1 MSRSGRRTLNEKYL
15 LGEEIGKGAYG
26 RVFKGVDLQ
35 NGDIVAIKQVSLEN
49 IPSEELSTIML
60 EIDLL
65 KMLRHRNVVTYL
77 GSFKTRN
84 HLYIILEFVEGGALS
99 TAIKP
104 SKFGALPE
112 SLAAMYIAQVLEGL
126 VYLHEQGVLHRDIK
140 AANTLVTK
148 EGTAKLADFG
158 VATKLTEG
166 DKKVHSVVG
175 SPYWMAPEVIEMSG
189 WSSSS
194 DIWSVGCTIIELLT
208 SYPPYFDLQPMPAL
222 FRIVQDDLPKLPEN
236 CSPGCEDFLH
246 QCFRKDATLRPD
258 ARTLLNHPWIRN
270 AKKKGR
276 QHKLPSGRKR
286 SQTLPGRSSNGVAPG
301 ARPGPDVASPSVT
314 SPIVSPRENGG
325 VAHWEADGS
334 GHEAAG
340 RTAHAATLGEEGQDA
355 GAQDG
360 RASDAGKG
368 KAVALPESASMD
380 EGPQSA
386 GHGREALASG
396 VGGAMAAPSAPTAD
410 AAGGGGGLEARLEAM
425 RAEQRFNPEDVPLLD
440 AGLQLRTEQLA
451 PHAARLQQLAHADG
465 LDLES
470 LFEEQPWAAVGAPG
484 VTLGDQLRARLAA
497 RRRELIATAAAA
509 AEGGTGGEASDPFA
523 AIVDD
528 EDVADY
534 ETSAGRSRASDG
546 ADPHGRNA
554 QEILQ
559 QLALLRPDKREGV
572 VLSACQ
578 KLVTLFKEYP
588 STKRHLITH
597 RGVIPI
603 MEMLDVPN
611 PQILHAVL
619 SVVNQAIEDNA
630 ELIENLCLVGLV
642 PTVMRF
648 AGSHV
653 RPIRIQA
660 AEFVRQMLATS
671 TLTLQM
677 FIACR
682 GLPVL
687 VTFLDYDE
695 NRDVV
700 FMAIDGIWRVFELQS
715 PTPKND
721 FGRLFAKSGLLE
733 RLVDV
738 LAAINDERRAL
749 LAEVADTRRGGTGD
763 STHGG
768 GDGGGGG
775 AGPSGGV
782 AGGGQGAAAA
792 SGVTAGDSA
801 EGGGKTSHLL
811 KACREYIDKV
821 VDLLLVFAH
830 ADAVVK
836 ATMCGLPLL
845 HRLYKTLDALEMGVL
860 VKVLKCIKQLSTE
873 PTTLDQ
879 LQMAGTIQRLV
890 PFLAESSAA
899 AGAEM
904 HNQVLSSMYNLC
916 KINKTRQEQA
926 AVAGIVPHLRRFV
939 STNSPLKHFALPLLL
954 DMAHASRRTRAE
966 LWRYSGL
973 QFYIDLL
980 HQEFWQVTA
989 LDSIKEWLVQEPER
1003 VEATLLQTEA
1013 LRTLVELF
1021 ARLSGS
1027 SFVSALDPFLKMI
1040 TKSKRLNVALATS
1053 GLAPALIARL
1063 EDRSLNAIARLNILK
1078 MIKVSYEHHPKPKQL
1093 IVQHNLAGQLRS
1105 LLERERDS
1113 AQLLVQQ
1120 MARGLLA
1127 ALLVNSVL

>member
-1 MSRSGRRTLNEKYL
+1 MSRVGRRTLNEKYL
-15 LGEEIGKGAYG
+15 LGEEIGRGAYG

-49 IPSEELSTIML
+49 IPSEELGTIML

-65 KMLRHRNVVTYL
+65 KMLRHRNVVRYL

-99 TAIKP
+99 SAIKP

-140 AANTLVTK
+140 AANILVTK
-148 EGTAKLADFG
+148 EGTAKLGDFG

-166 DKKVHSVVG
+166 DKKMHSVVG

-222 FRIVQDDLPKLPEN
+222 FRIVQDDLPKLPDN

-276 QHKLPSGRKR
+276 QHRLHSSRMPSAGKR
-286 SQTLPGRSSNGVAPG
+286 SARANGESAQQLDAGSPESQSPPVTTPRVQDAGARSRASSLWEQGAANGGADGGTGGAGAPPGSNGVASG
-301 ARPGPDVASPSVT
+301 RLSASAKGKNKAP
-314 SPIVSPRENGG
+314 P
-325 VAHWEADGS
+325 
-334 GHEAAG
+334 
-340 RTAHAATLGEEGQDA
+340 EG
-355 GAQDG
+355 
-360 RASDAGKG
+360 ASD
-368 KAVALPESASMD
+368 ESA
-380 EGPQSA
+380 QAA
-386 GHGREALASG
+386 GHGREALSVGA
-396 VGGAMAAPSAPTAD
+396 GGAAAAQSAAPAD
-410 AAGGGGGLEARLEAM
+410 VAGGGPYDPTRLEARLEAM
-425 RAEQRFNPEDVPLLD
+425 RTEQRFNPEDVPLLD

-451 PHAARLQQLAHADG
+451 PQAGRLQQLADVDR
-465 LDLES
+465 LDLPS
-470 LFEEQPWAAVGAPG
+470 LFEGQPWAVASAPG
-484 VTLGDQLRARLAA
+484 VTLGDQLRARLAKH
-497 RRRELIATAAAA
+497 RRELRAAAA
-509 AEGGTGGEASDPFA
+509 AAQEAASSAADAEADPFA
-523 AIVDD
+523 AIMGE
-528 EDVADY
+528 EDVEY
-534 ETSAGRSRASDG
+534 ESQERARGSDS

-554 QEILQ
+554 QEINQ

-578 KLVTLFKEYP
+578 KLVAFFKEYP

-611 PQILHAVL
+611 PQILNAVL

-648 AGSHV
+648 AGSTM

-687 VTFLDYDE
+687 VTFLDYDYEE
-695 NRDVV
+695 NRDIV
-700 FMAIDGIWRVFELQS
+700 FMAIDGIWKVFELLS

-721 FGRLFAKSGLLE
+721 FARLFSKCGLLE

-738 LAAINDERRAL
+738 LAAINGERKSLEAE
-749 LAEVADTRRGGTGD
+749 EVAANRRGGAN
-763 STHGG
+763 
-768 GDGGGGG
+768 DGQSHPGAVENGAEGARVGGGG
-775 AGPSGGV
+775 AV
-782 AGGGQGAAAA
+782 EREKARA
-792 SGVTAGDSA
+792 SAS
-801 EGGGKTSHLL
+801 LRR
-811 KACREYIDKV
+811 CCEYIEKV
-821 VDLLLVFAH
+821 VDLLLVFSH
-830 ADAVVK
+830 ADEVVK
-836 ATMCGLPLL
+836 SQMCVLPLL
-845 HRLYKTLDALEMGVL
+845 HRLYKTLDSLEMDVL
-860 VKVLKCIKQLSTE
+860 VKVLKSIKQLSTE
-873 PTTLDQ
+873 PTTLDD
-879 LQMAGTIQRLV
+879 LQRAGTIKRLV

-904 HNQVLSSMYNLC
+904 HNQVLNSMYNLC

-966 LWRYSGL
+966 LWRHSGL

-980 HQEFWQVTA
+980 SQEFWQVTS
-989 LDSIKEWLVQEPER
+989 LDSISVWLVNEPER
-1003 VEATLLQTEA
+1003 VEAALLQPDA
-1013 LRTLVELF
+1013 LQRLVDLF
-1021 ARLSGS
+1021 ARLSGAP
-1027 SFVSALDPFLKMI
+1027 FVAALDPFLRVI
-1040 TKSKRLNVALATS
+1040 TKSRRMNVALATS
-1053 GLAPALIARL
+1053 GLAPALISRL
-1063 EDRSLNAIARLNILK
+1063 EEHNLSAEGQLKILK
-1078 MIKVSYEHHPKPKQL
+1078 MIKITYEHYPKPKQL

-1105 LLERERDS
+1105 LLERERDGEL
-1113 AQLLVQQ
+1113 LLVQQ
-1120 MARGLLA
+1120 MARGLLN